1 MDERTKV
8 VIDAG
13 HGGETDP
20 GAVAYGRRESE
31 DNLRLALAVGNLL
44 EQNGVDVVYTRVSDV
59 YNTPFEKAQIANRS
73 GADYFVSLHRNAAS
87 EPGTGSGT
95 MTLVYEG
102 GGTAQELAESIN
114 QELARTGFTNLG
126 TFERPDLIVL
136 RRTQMPAVLVET
148 GFIDNPED
156 NRRFDAQFH
165 EIAAAISTGIL
176 HFIAEQ
182 KERREQKDYY
192 YMVQTGAYRVRSLAE
207 QQLQT
212 LKNMG
217 YPAFMV
223 HDGTFYKVR
232 VGAFKNLDN
241 AVWMEQALK
250 QEGFHTVIV
259 FEKEMR

>member
-136 RRTQMPAVLVET
+136 RRTQMPAVLVEL
-148 GFIDNPED
+148 GYLSNAGDAAKLRDDPQSFANGLYNGLREY
-156 NRRFDAQFH
+156 FD
-165 EIAAAISTGIL
+165 
-176 HFIAEQ
+176 
-182 KERREQKDYY
+182 
-192 YMVQTGAYRVRSLAE
+192 
-207 QQLQT
+207 
-212 LKNMG
+212 
-217 YPAFMV
+217 
-223 HDGTFYKVR
+223 
-232 VGAFKNLDN
+232 LD
-241 AVWMEQALK
+241 
-250 QEGFHTVIV
+250 
-259 FEKEMR
+259 